1 LAYTSWSTFMPYR
14 GGISVV
20 QQLWTLDLG
29 TGKVEQLLLSNA
41 GDIHPQWSPD
51 GSRLAF
57 SSNRTG
63 RYEIWTTDNAGGDL
77 HPDYSWPK

>member
-1 LAYTSWSTFMPYR
+1 MVDPHALPR
-14 GGISVV
+14 GVSVV

-29 TGKVEQLLLSNA
+29 TGKAEQLLLPNA

-63 RYEIWTTDNAGGDL
+63 RYEIWTAAAAGGDL
-77 HPDYSWPK
+77 HRITAGPGD